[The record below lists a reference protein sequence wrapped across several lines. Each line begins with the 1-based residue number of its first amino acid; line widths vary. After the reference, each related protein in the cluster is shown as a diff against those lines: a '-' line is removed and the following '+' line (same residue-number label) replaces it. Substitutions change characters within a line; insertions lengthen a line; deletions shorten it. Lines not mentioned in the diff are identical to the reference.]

1 MAARVETWL
10 VDQAVIRGIA
20 AFAAGYVVGALPV
33 AWLLARRRPGIRSAV
48 LAVVLEVLKGAA
60 VGLAAR
66 LYTDSG
72 WFIATAIAGC
82 VAGDAFPVGFRRGG
96 RGLVPLVS
104 GLVVALPTAGVITAI
119 TAVPTAL
126 FTSMRGS
133 IYDAVVLVAVPVG
146 LLLGTREWQSLGPAA
161 GRTVGSRLARRFGR
175 PLLLG
180 PGRRVGISASHLDL
194 ADRWFAR
201 FGLPAVFFGRMLP
214 VVCTYISFPAGL
226 ARVPPVRFVLLS
238 LAGAIPWCTGLAFLG
253 YAIGSNYDRVAG
265 PIGKAAIVIAVL
277 IVLGL
282 LAWFIRG
289 RRRSEPSIS
298 R

>member
-104 GLVVALPTAGVITAI
+104 GLVVALPTAGLITAI

-161 GRTVGSRLARRFGR
+161 AIVLVLLAR
-175 PLLLG
+175 
-180 PGRRVGISASHLDL
+180 SHLRRRRRE
-194 ADRWFAR
+194 AAVMRR
-201 FGLPAVFFGRMLP
+201 PAWQMVID
-214 VVCTYISFPAGL
+214 VDE
-226 ARVPPVRFVLLS
+226 
-238 LAGAIPWCTGLAFLG
+238 TGG
-253 YAIGSNYDRVAG
+253 ESRG
-265 PIGKAAIVIAVL
+265 
-277 IVLGL
+277 LGL
-282 LAWFIRG
+282 GRHNRG
-289 RRRSEPSIS
+289 PWDS
-298 R
+298 

>member
-66 LYTDSG
+66 LYIDSG

-104 GLVVALPTAGVITAI
+104 GLVVALPTAGLITAI
-119 TAVPTAL
+119 TAIPTAL

-161 GRTVGSRLARRFGR
+161 AIVLVLLAR
-175 PLLLG
+175 
-180 PGRRVGISASHLDL
+180 SHLRRRRRE
-194 ADRWFAR
+194 AAVMRR
-201 FGLPAVFFGRMLP
+201 PAWQMVID
-214 VVCTYISFPAGL
+214 VDE
-226 ARVPPVRFVLLS
+226 
-238 LAGAIPWCTGLAFLG
+238 TGG
-253 YAIGSNYDRVAG
+253 ESRG
-265 PIGKAAIVIAVL
+265 
-277 IVLGL
+277 LGL
-282 LAWFIRG
+282 GRHNRG
-289 RRRSEPSIS
+289 PWDS
-298 R
+298 

>member
-104 GLVVALPTAGVITAI
+104 GLVVALPTAGLITAI
-119 TAVPTAL
+119 TAIPTAL

-133 IYDAVVLVAVPVG
+133 VYDAVVLVAVPVG
-146 LLLGTREWQSLGPAA
+146 LLLGTHEWQSLGPAA
-161 GRTVGSRLARRFGR
+161 AIVLVLLAR
-175 PLLLG
+175 
-180 PGRRVGISASHLDL
+180 SHLRRRRRE
-194 ADRWFAR
+194 AAVMRR
-201 FGLPAVFFGRMLP
+201 PAWQMVID
-214 VVCTYISFPAGL
+214 VDE
-226 ARVPPVRFVLLS
+226 
-238 LAGAIPWCTGLAFLG
+238 TGG
-253 YAIGSNYDRVAG
+253 ESRG
-265 PIGKAAIVIAVL
+265 
-277 IVLGL
+277 LGL
-282 LAWFIRG
+282 GRHNRG
-289 RRRSEPSIS
+289 PWDS
-298 R
+298 

>member
-161 GRTVGSRLARRFGR
+161 AIVLVLLAR
-175 PLLLG
+175 
-180 PGRRVGISASHLDL
+180 SHLRRRRRE
-194 ADRWFAR
+194 AAVMRR
-201 FGLPAVFFGRMLP
+201 PAWQMVID
-214 VVCTYISFPAGL
+214 VDE
-226 ARVPPVRFVLLS
+226 
-238 LAGAIPWCTGLAFLG
+238 TGG
-253 YAIGSNYDRVAG
+253 ESRG
-265 PIGKAAIVIAVL
+265 
-277 IVLGL
+277 LGL
-282 LAWFIRG
+282 RRHNRG
-289 RRRSEPSIS
+289 PWDS
-298 R
+298 

>member
-104 GLVVALPTAGVITAI
+104 GLVVALPTAGLITAI

-161 GRTVGSRLARRFGR
+161 AIVLVLLARSHMRRRRREAAVMRR
-175 PLLLG
+175 PAWQM
-180 PGRRVGISASHLDL
+180 VIDV
-194 ADRWFAR
+194 DE
-201 FGLPAVFFGRMLP
+201 
-214 VVCTYISFPAGL
+214 
-226 ARVPPVRFVLLS
+226 
-238 LAGAIPWCTGLAFLG
+238 TGG
-253 YAIGSNYDRVAG
+253 ESRG
-265 PIGKAAIVIAVL
+265 
-277 IVLGL
+277 LGL
-282 LAWFIRG
+282 GRHNRG
-289 RRRSEPSIS
+289 PWDS
-298 R
+298 

>member
-119 TAVPTAL
+119 TAIPTAL

-133 IYDAVVLVAVPVG
+133 VYDAVVLVAVPVG

-161 GRTVGSRLARRFGR
+161 AIVLVLLAR
-175 PLLLG
+175 
-180 PGRRVGISASHLDL
+180 SHLRRRRRE
-194 ADRWFAR
+194 AAVMRR
-201 FGLPAVFFGRMLP
+201 PAWQMVID
-214 VVCTYISFPAGL
+214 VDE
-226 ARVPPVRFVLLS
+226 
-238 LAGAIPWCTGLAFLG
+238 TGG
-253 YAIGSNYDRVAG
+253 ESRG
-265 PIGKAAIVIAVL
+265 
-277 IVLGL
+277 LGL
-282 LAWFIRG
+282 GRHNRG
-289 RRRSEPSIS
+289 PWDS
-298 R
+298 

>member
-104 GLVVALPTAGVITAI
+104 GLVVALPTAGLITAI
-119 TAVPTAL
+119 TAIPTAL
-126 FTSMRGS
+126 FT
-133 IYDAVVLVAVPVG
+133 
-146 LLLGTREWQSLGPAA
+146 AA
-161 GRTVGSRLARRFGR
+161 EA
-175 PLLLG
+175 
-180 PGRRVGISASHLDL
+180 
-194 ADRWFAR
+194 
-201 FGLPAVFFGRMLP
+201 
-214 VVCTYISFPAGL
+214 
-226 ARVPPVRFVLLS
+226 
-238 LAGAIPWCTGLAFLG
+238 
-253 YAIGSNYDRVAG
+253 
-265 PIGKAAIVIAVL
+265 AAIVLVLLARSHLRRRRREAAVMRRPAWQMV
-277 IVLGL
+277 IDVDETGGESRGLGL
-282 LAWFIRG
+282 GRHNRG
-289 RRRSEPSIS
+289 PWDS
-298 R
+298 

>member
-104 GLVVALPTAGVITAI
+104 GLVVALPTAGLITAI
-119 TAVPTAL
+119 TAIPTAL

-133 IYDAVVLVAVPVG
+133 VYDAVVLVAVPVG
-146 LLLGTREWQSLGPAA
+146 LLLGTHEWQSLGPAA
-161 GRTVGSRLARRFGR
+161 AIVLVLLAR
-175 PLLLG
+175 
-180 PGRRVGISASHLDL
+180 SHLRRRRRE
-194 ADRWFAR
+194 AAVMRR
-201 FGLPAVFFGRMLP
+201 PAWQMVID
-214 VVCTYISFPAGL
+214 VDE
-226 ARVPPVRFVLLS
+226 
-238 LAGAIPWCTGLAFLG
+238 TGG
-253 YAIGSNYDRVAG
+253 ESRG
-265 PIGKAAIVIAVL
+265 
-277 IVLGL
+277 LGL
-282 LAWFIRG
+282 GRQNRG
-289 RRRSEPSIS
+289 PWDS
-298 R
+298 

>member
-48 LAVVLEVLKGAA
+48 LAVVLEALKGAA

-104 GLVVALPTAGVITAI
+104 GLVVALPTAGLITAI
-119 TAVPTAL
+119 TAIPTAL

-133 IYDAVVLVAVPVG
+133 VYDAVVLVAVPVG

-161 GRTVGSRLARRFGR
+161 AIVLVLLARSHMRRRRREAAVMRR
-175 PLLLG
+175 PAWQM
-180 PGRRVGISASHLDL
+180 VIDV
-194 ADRWFAR
+194 DE
-201 FGLPAVFFGRMLP
+201 
-214 VVCTYISFPAGL
+214 
-226 ARVPPVRFVLLS
+226 
-238 LAGAIPWCTGLAFLG
+238 TGG
-253 YAIGSNYDRVAG
+253 ESRG
-265 PIGKAAIVIAVL
+265 
-277 IVLGL
+277 LGL
-282 LAWFIRG
+282 GRHNRG
-289 RRRSEPSIS
+289 PWDS
-298 R
+298 

>member
-1 MAARVETWL
+1 MGQLISNWVTGGGVAVVFVLMAINSCGIPIPSEVIMPVAGVFAASGRL
-10 VDQAVIRGIA
+10 NLAAVIIA
-20 AFAAGYVVGALPV
+20 GVAGNVVGATV
-33 AWLLARRRPGIRSAV
+33 A
-48 LAVVLEVLKGAA
+48 
-60 VGLAAR
+60 
-66 LYTDSG
+66 YT
-72 WFIATAIAGC
+72 
-82 VAGDAFPVGFRRGG
+82 
-96 RGLVPLVS
+96 
-104 GLVVALPTAGVITAI
+104 
-119 TAVPTAL
+119 
-126 FTSMRGS
+126 
-133 IYDAVVLVAVPVG
+133 
-146 LLLGTREWQSLGPAA
+146 
-161 GRTVGSRLARRFGR
+161 LARRFGR

>member
-104 GLVVALPTAGVITAI
+104 GLVVALPTAGLITAI
-119 TAVPTAL
+119 TAIPTAL

-133 IYDAVVLVAVPVG
+133 VYDAVVLVAVPVG

-161 GRTVGSRLARRFGR
+161 AIVLVLLAR
-175 PLLLG
+175 
-180 PGRRVGISASHLDL
+180 SHLRRRRRE
-194 ADRWFAR
+194 AAVMRR
-201 FGLPAVFFGRMLP
+201 PAWQMVID
-214 VVCTYISFPAGL
+214 VDE
-226 ARVPPVRFVLLS
+226 
-238 LAGAIPWCTGLAFLG
+238 TGG
-253 YAIGSNYDRVAG
+253 ESRG
-265 PIGKAAIVIAVL
+265 
-277 IVLGL
+277 LGL
-282 LAWFIRG
+282 GRHNRG
-289 RRRSEPSIS
+289 PWDS
-298 R
+298 